1 MGRIFK
7 SIGILL
13 LEGIIQ
19 VGTAPVVVAIWA
31 DIQGG
36 TFYSLIAIV
45 ILSAILSL
53 VIKLKVADFLS
64 MKIAGYIKKRS
75 SLKTYYYSSAILS
88 VIVNPVA
95 IMVGLMST
103 TGNMELFWFMHG
115 FIYIWWIPNLI
126 LWVGYLFLANK
137 EKLKS
142 WLFKKKLNS

>member
-7 SIGILL
+7 GIGILL
-13 LEGIIQ
+13 LEVIIQ
-19 VGTAPVVVAIWA
+19 VGTAPVVAILT

-115 FIYIWWIPNLI
+115 FIYIWWIPNTI
-126 LWVGYLFLANK
+126 LWLGYLLFENK
-137 EKLKS
+137 EKLKA
-142 WLFKKKLNS
+142 WVLKKKLNS